1 MVERARGKA
10 LPAQQEAAASTN
22 LPIRRSIRTVTV
34 ANNREYFSPVDRFVP
49 ETVRT
54 EFVESDFDEADMD
67 IMWHGD
73 DKIVLLPREIDPEFT
88 ADIFELFGFQ
98 NTRLIVP
105 HETGAGLSE
114 DIIADKGVFQ
124 AIVDAI
130 NESPDS
136 QVIPWGH
143 TSQFQRL
150 REDLR
155 RTGARF
161 KTPETP
167 IDEGLWTPEYLD
179 TKVGSRKLLLRVKA
193 KHPELDIKI
202 PEGFVCD
209 TIEEALQQVDY
220 FISSGRG
227 VVFKA
232 NSGGAGVGVYVFT
245 PESLDTPE
253 KRAEMQRKLRE
264 NQLFQSDK
272 VIVEERIDADFSHHG
287 TYPSVDGMVK
297 EDGSVEIQAV
307 DAMVIHHH
315 DEEVGFYGCIAGR
328 GLFTPEQR
336 SKLHDFT
343 VAVGQGLSE
352 SGYRGWYDTDY
363 ILAMDGKFS
372 STEANLRRTSMCYA
386 VDLAKLLFGD
396 DWESTVSI
404 RTNDKFI
411 RPNLNGMTYGQLKE
425 TISDIMYP
433 IDGAKEG
440 VIITQSMR
448 SKFGRGKFGYLIFA
462 DGQDRTKQ
470 IEEILEARLE
480 QI

>member
-1 MVERARGKA
+1 MVEQARQQA
-10 LPAQQEAAASTN
+10 LPVQQEAVASAN
-22 LPIRRSIRTVTV
+22 LPTRRPIRTVTV

-49 ETVRT
+49 ETVKT

-88 ADIFELFGFQ
+88 ADIFKLFGFQ

-114 DIIADKGVFQ
+114 DILADKGVFQ
-124 AIVDAI
+124 TVVDAI
-130 NESPDS
+130 NESPDP

-143 TSQFQRL
+143 TPQFQHL
-150 REDLR
+150 REGLR
-155 RTGARF
+155 RTGTQFR
-161 KTPETP
+161 TPETP
-167 IDEGLWTPEYLD
+167 TDEGLWTPDYLD
-179 TKVGSRKLLLRVKA
+179 TKMGSRELILRVQV

-209 TIEEALQQVDY
+209 TVEDALGRVDY
-220 FISSGRG
+220 FLTSGRG

-232 NSGGAGVGVYVFT
+232 NSGGAGVGIYVFT
-245 PESLDTPE
+245 LESLGSPE
-253 KRAEMQRKLRE
+253 KIAEMQRKLRE

-343 VAVGQGLSE
+343 VAVGQELSE
-352 SGYRGWYDTDY
+352 LGYRGWYDTDY
-363 ILAMDGKFS
+363 ILATDGQFS
-372 STEANLRRTSMCYA
+372 PTEANLRRTSMCHA
-386 VDLAKLLFGD
+386 IDLAKLLYGE
-396 DWESTVSI
+396 DWEDEISI

-411 RPNLNGMTYGQLKE
+411 RENLHGMTYRQLRE
-425 TISDIMYP
+425 TLSDLMYP
-433 IDGAKEG
+433 INGAREG
-440 VIITQSMR
+440 IIITESMR
-448 SKFGRGKFGYLIFA
+448 LKFGRGKFGYLIFG

-470 IEEILEARLE
+470 IEETLESRLE